1 MKNLI
6 YLILIVLMCVVGYMY
21 FFGKGEDR
29 ERAEK
34 VVSET
39 KDLGKSV
46 ADFIKR
52 QKDKYD
58 EGEFDR
64 LLDKIGQTLEDLKS
78 SKGNDEEVTQNLRDL
93 ESELKKIEPEKLSDE
108 NKERLKKMLNE
119 VERELDET

>member
-1 MKNLI
+1 
-6 YLILIVLMCVVGYMY
+6 MCVVGYMY

-78 SKGNDEEVTQNLRDL
+78 SKGNDDEVTQNLRDL

-119 VERELDET
+119 VARELDET